1 MDQDKKDEIQQGK
14 NVIFGQMGYEELLTE
29 KTEKT
34 DEEPKTN
41 VLDGQIDLESFEK
54 QIKTSVNNRR
64 SKINQEQNKNVSIDE
79 EFDFLEKDL
88 PKTKIPSSG
97 QTEKQTKRKV
107 APMAVQESFGNGY
120 IYKSLDEVLH
130 ESMIPY
136 TEHVVLDRAL
146 PRVEDGLKPVQRR
159 ILYSMLELGLSPD
172 KPYRKSARI
181 VGDCMGKYHPHGD
194 SSVYDAMV
202 RMSQDFSLRETLVDG
217 HGNFGSID
225 GDSAAAMRYTEAR
238 LTPLAMELL
247 KDLEKDT
254 VHWSFNFDDTLK
266 EPDTLPG
273 CFPNLLVNGASGIAV
288 GLATNIPPHNLA
300 EVIDG
305 TIEYINDKKITLE
318 QIMKIIKA
326 PDFPTGGIIIAG
338 EELKN
343 AYRTGKG
350 KIIVRAKV
358 DIEDDGDKKQLVITE
373 LPYQTNKASL
383 LQKIVELKEQNKDK
397 LSCIQEI
404 RDESDRRGMRAVIKL
419 KKEANAK
426 AILEF
431 LYKATGLQVTFG
443 INMVAIANG
452 KPKQLGLLEILDY
465 YVEYQR
471 EVVVRRTRYDLNV
484 AKDRAHIVEGL
495 LIAIKNIDEVIKIIK
510 KSPTVIIAKQKLRE
524 RFDLSERQ
532 AQAILDMR
540 LARLVNL
547 EIKKLEEELK
557 GLKQLIAELS
567 AILDSKRKQ
576 YSVVKEQLQS
586 IKKRYKNDRRSK
598 IVTAEQL
605 EEEETEDVQTAFAR
619 EVIVASTAGGTIKQI
634 PVKNFSLAV
643 KDSSNNLF
651 DVHTNL
657 FKKMSNEQVL
667 LFTNMGNCLKV
678 IAEGVPEAK
687 WRDKGIKLCDFIK
700 SANEHEYVVSIVG
713 MPQNLEGNFI
723 IYTKQ
728 GFVKKMTIQEG
739 ILTKAFYSIIKLKE
753 EDQVVDVEI
762 EKPYASTLMVSKNGM
777 ALNFANTEVPL
788 QTRGAGGVMGINL
801 DENDFVLCAK
811 QASTRGAI
819 TVITDNGYA
828 KKVPIGE
835 YNVMARYR
843 KGLRVVSYAENGK
856 SLIYADYSETP
867 CNVLL
872 SNGDKTMLV
881 TARSISYDN
890 RVAKGKQIT
899 KNKFKNAY
907 KYQTEIAR

>member
-1 MDQDKKDEIQQGK
+1 MDEKEINQ
-14 NVIFGQMGYEELLTE
+14 NENEVILGQIGYEELLLNSSNNEE
-29 KTEKT
+29 KQ
-34 DEEPKTN
+34 DQIQ
-41 VLDGQIDLESFEK
+41 VLQGQIDMNELGNQIKQQRREKNLVQQNDLSVESQFEK
-54 QIKTSVNNRR
+54 
-64 SKINQEQNKNVSIDE
+64 
-79 EFDFLEKDL
+79 LETNL
-88 PKTKIPSSG
+88 VKTKNIAKQKSNKRSEKVA
-97 QTEKQTKRKV
+97 EKQ
-107 APMAVQESFGNGY
+107 QGY
-120 IYKSLDEVLH
+120 TDSIVYKSLDEVLH

-225 GDSAAAMRYTEAR
+225 GDSAAAMRYTEAK
-238 LTPLAMELL
+238 LTPLAMEML

-288 GLATNIPPHNLA
+288 GLATNIPPHNLS

-305 TIEYINDKKITLE
+305 TIEYINNKKITLE
-318 QIMKIIKA
+318 QMMKIIKA
-326 PDFPTGGIIIAG
+326 PDFPTGGLIIAG
-338 EELKN
+338 EELTQ

-350 KIIVRAKV
+350 KITLRAKTT
-358 DIEDDGDKKQLVITE
+358 IEDDGDKKQIVIHE

-397 LSCIQEI
+397 LSVIQEI
-404 RDESDRRGMRAVIKL
+404 RDESDRKGMRAVIRL
-419 KKEANAK
+419 KKEANPK

-431 LYKATGLQVTFG
+431 LYKATGLSNTFG

-452 KPKQLGLLEILDY
+452 KPKQLGLLEIIDY

-471 EVVVRRTRYDLNV
+471 EIVVRRTKYDLNV

-495 LIAIKNIDEVIKIIK
+495 LVAIKNIDEVIKIIK
-510 KSPTVIIAKQKLRE
+510 KSATVLIAKQALRDK
-524 RFDLSERQ
+524 FVLSERQ

-547 EIKKLEEELK
+547 EIQKLQEELK
-557 GLKQLIAELS
+557 NLQKLIAELS

-576 YSVVKEQLQS
+576 YSVVKEQLLR
-586 IKKRYKNDRRSK
+586 IKKQYGNKRRSQ
-598 IVTAEQL
+598 IISVDDI
-605 EEEETEDVQTAFAR
+605 EEEPEDEKTAFAR
-619 EVIVASTAGGTIKQI
+619 EVVVATTAGNTVKQI
-634 PVKNFSLAV
+634 PIKNYSLAL
-643 KDSSNNLF
+643 KDNTSSLY

-657 FKKMSNEQVL
+657 LKIMSNEQVL
-667 LFTNMGNCLKV
+667 MFTNLGNCVKIDV
-678 IAEGVPEAK
+678 EKIPEAK
-687 WRDKGIKLCDFIK
+687 WREKGISLNQIMKNADEKEF
-700 SANEHEYVVSIVG
+700 VVSL
-713 MPQNLEGNFI
+713 MQLPQNLDGNLLVF
-723 IYTKQ
+723 TKL
-728 GFVKKMTIQEG
+728 GFVKKMPLAEG
-739 ILTKAFYSIIKLKE
+739 VLTKSFYSIAKIK
-753 EDQVVDVEI
+753 EDDEVIGVEI
-762 EKPYASTLMVSKNGM
+762 EKPVASTLMVTKMGM
-777 ALNFANTEVPL
+777 ALNFANTEVPM
-788 QTRGAGGVMGINL
+788 QSRVAGGVMGINL
-801 DENDFVLCAK
+801 DENDYVICAK

-819 TVITDNGYA
+819 TVVTDNGYA

-835 YNVMARYR
+835 YGVMARYR

-856 SLIYADYSETP
+856 NLIYADYSESPTAV
-867 CNVLL
+867 VLV
-872 SNGDKTMLV
+872 NGDKSSLV
-881 TARSISYDN
+881 SSRTISYDS

-899 KNKFKNAY
+899 NTKFKSGY
-907 KYQTEIAR
+907 VYCV